1 MGPPGEGYATTRSE
15 SVRVSDDHTDA
26 GWGPGVDDHAA
37 GPTEPGFQ
45 NAFHL
50 CARKG
55 EYVLMQP
62 RNMSMSGVVD
72 LAAVKAAQEAKAKAE
87 QARADAAKQG
97 GGGAVSAASLV
108 IDVDEAGF
116 ERDVLQRS
124 TEVPVV
130 IDFWAEWCEPCKQLS
145 PLLERLA
152 AEYNGRFVLAKIDV
166 DANQMLMQQFGI
178 QGIPAVFAVV
188 AGQALPLFQGAAPEA
203 QIRGTLDQLVQV
215 AEERF
220 GLTGLTVDADAQQS
234 EAPEAPEVP
243 AGPYDALLEAAVQAL
258 DAGDL
263 GGAVQAYKNVLS
275 DDPGNT
281 EAQLGLAQAE
291 LLQRVQNVDAQQVRR
306 DAAEKPG
313 DVQAQIAAAD
323 LDLVGGHVEDAFGRL
338 VDAVA
343 RTAGDD
349 RDAARVR
356 LLELFDVVGADDPRV
371 TAARRALARAL
382 F

>member
-1 MGPPGEGYATTRSE
+1 
-15 SVRVSDDHTDA
+15 
-26 GWGPGVDDHAA
+26 
-37 GPTEPGFQ
+37 
-45 NAFHL
+45 
-50 CARKG
+50 
-55 EYVLMQP
+55 MQP

-87 QARADAAKQG
+87 QARAEAARQG
-97 GGGAVSAASLV
+97 GPGAGAGVSPASLV
-108 IDVDEAGF
+108 IDVDETGF

-145 PLLERLA
+145 PLLERLTQ
-152 AEYNGRFVLAKIDV
+152 EYNGRFVLAKIDV
-166 DANQMLMQQFGI
+166 DANQMLMQQFGV

-203 QIRGTLDQLVQV
+203 QIRQTLDQLIQV
-215 AEERF
+215 GEERF
-220 GLTGLTVDADAQQS
+220 GLTGLVVDPNASGDEPQA
-234 EAPEAPEVP
+234 APAAP

-281 EAQLGLAQAE
+281 EAKLGLAQAE
-291 LLQRVQNVDAQQVRR
+291 LLRRVQDLDPAVVRK

-313 DVQAQIAAAD
+313 DPAAQIAAAD

-338 VDAVA
+338 VETVR
-343 RTAGDD
+343 RTAGED
-349 RDAARVR
+349 REAARLR
-356 LLELFDVVGADDPRV
+356 LLELFEVVGGDDPRV
-371 TAARRALARAL
+371 TSARTALARVL

>member
-1 MGPPGEGYATTRSE
+1 
-15 SVRVSDDHTDA
+15 
-26 GWGPGVDDHAA
+26 
-37 GPTEPGFQ
+37 
-45 NAFHL
+45 
-50 CARKG
+50 
-55 EYVLMQP
+55 MQP

-87 QARADAAKQG
+87 QARAEAARQG
-97 GGGAVSAASLV
+97 GGGAVTPSSLV

-130 IDFWAEWCEPCKQLS
+130 IDFWAEWCQPCKQLS

-152 AEYNGRFVLAKIDV
+152 VEFNGKFVLAKIDV
-166 DANQMLMQQFGI
+166 DANQMLMQQFGV

-188 AGQALPLFQGAAPEA
+188 AGQALPLFQGAAPEP
-203 QIRGTLDQLVQV
+203 QIRATLEQLVQV

-220 GLTGLTVDADAQQS
+220 GLTGLTVDADGAPD
-234 EAPEAPEVP
+234 EAAAPEQTVP

-263 GGAVQAYKNVLS
+263 GGAAQAYRNVLS

-281 EAQLGLAQAE
+281 EAKLGLAQAE
-291 LLQRVQNVDAQQVRR
+291 LLQRVEDMDPQQVRKA
-306 DAAEKPG
+306 AAEQPG
-313 DVQAQIAAAD
+313 DAQAQIAAAD

-338 VDAVA
+338 VDAVR
-343 RTAGDD
+343 RTAGDE
-349 RDAARVR
+349 RDAVRVR
-356 LLELFDVVGADDPRV
+356 LLELFDVVGSDDPRV

>member
-1 MGPPGEGYATTRSE
+1 
-15 SVRVSDDHTDA
+15 
-26 GWGPGVDDHAA
+26 
-37 GPTEPGFQ
+37 
-45 NAFHL
+45 
-50 CARKG
+50 
-55 EYVLMQP
+55 MQP

-72 LAAVKAAQEAKAKAE
+72 LAAVKAASEAKAKAE
-87 QARADAAKQG
+87 QARAQAAREG
-97 GGGAVSAASLV
+97 GGGAVSPSSLV

-152 AEYNGRFVLAKIDV
+152 QEYSGRFVLAKIDV

-203 QIRGTLDQLVQV
+203 QIRQTMDQLIQV

-220 GLTGLTVDADAQQS
+220 GLTGITVSPD
-234 EAPEAPEVP
+234 EAGVEASAAPVVPE
-243 AGPYDALLEAAVQAL
+243 GPYDALLEAAVQAL
-258 DAGDL
+258 DAGDF

-281 EAQLGLAQAE
+281 EARLGLAQAE
-291 LLQRVQNVDAQQVRR
+291 LLARVQDLDPQKVRQE
-306 DAAEKPG
+306 AADNPA

-338 VDAVA
+338 VEAVR
-343 RTAGDD
+343 RTTGED

-356 LLELFDVVGADDPRV
+356 LLELFEVVGPEDPRV
-371 TAARRALARAL
+371 TAARSALARVL

>member
-1 MGPPGEGYATTRSE
+1 
-15 SVRVSDDHTDA
+15 
-26 GWGPGVDDHAA
+26 
-37 GPTEPGFQ
+37 
-45 NAFHL
+45 
-50 CARKG
+50 
-55 EYVLMQP
+55 MQP

-87 QARADAAKQG
+87 QARAEAARQG
-97 GGGAVSAASLV
+97 GGAPGAVSPASLV

-116 ERDVLQRS
+116 EHEVLQRS
-124 TEVPVV
+124 AEVPVV

-152 AEYNGRFVLAKIDV
+152 QEYNGRFLLAKIDV
-166 DANQMLMQQFGI
+166 DANQMLMQQFGV

-203 QIRGTLDQLVQV
+203 QIRQTLDQLIQV
-215 AEERF
+215 GEERF
-220 GLTGLTVDADAQQS
+220 GLTGLVVDPDGQAQ
-234 EAPEAPEVP
+234 EAPVPAEVP
-243 AGPYDALLEAAVQAL
+243 AGPYDALLESAVRAL

-263 GGAVQAYKNVLS
+263 AGAVQAYKNVLS

-281 EAQLGLAQAE
+281 EAKLGLAQAE
-291 LLQRVQNVDAQQVRR
+291 LLQRVQGLDPQQVRQA
-306 DAAEKPG
+306 AAEGPA
-313 DVQAQIAAAD
+313 DVAAQIAAAD

-338 VDAVA
+338 IDAVK

-356 LLELFDVVGADDPRV
+356 LLELFEVVGADDPRV
-371 TAARRALARAL
+371 TAARTALARVL

>member
-1 MGPPGEGYATTRSE
+1 
-15 SVRVSDDHTDA
+15 
-26 GWGPGVDDHAA
+26 
-37 GPTEPGFQ
+37 
-45 NAFHL
+45 
-50 CARKG
+50 
-55 EYVLMQP
+55 MQP

-72 LAAVKAAQEAKAKAE
+72 LAAVKAAGEAKAKAE
-87 QARADAAKQG
+87 QARAESARQG
-97 GGGAVSAASLV
+97 GGGAVSSASLV
-108 IDVDEAGF
+108 IDVDEAAF

-152 AEYNGRFVLAKIDV
+152 TEYNGRFVLAKVDV

-203 QIRGTLDQLVQV
+203 QIRQTLDQLIQV

-220 GLTGLTVDADAQQS
+220 GLTGVTVDPDAS
-234 EAPEAPEVP
+234 AEPAPAAVP
-243 AGPYDALLEAAVQAL
+243 VGPYDALLEAAVQAL
-258 DAGDL
+258 DAGDF

-275 DDPGNT
+275 DDPGNS
-281 EAQLGLAQAE
+281 EAKLGLAQAE
-291 LLQRVQNVDAQQVRR
+291 LLARVTDMDPQKVRQE
-306 DAAEKPG
+306 AAENPS
-313 DVQAQIAAAD
+313 DVAKQIAAAD

-338 VDAVA
+338 VEAVR
-343 RTAGDD
+343 RTVGED

-356 LLELFDVVGADDPRV
+356 LLELFEVVGPDDPRV
-371 TAARRALARAL
+371 TAARSALARVL

>member
-1 MGPPGEGYATTRSE
+1 
-15 SVRVSDDHTDA
+15 
-26 GWGPGVDDHAA
+26 
-37 GPTEPGFQ
+37 
-45 NAFHL
+45 
-50 CARKG
+50 
-55 EYVLMQP
+55 MQP

-72 LAAVKAAQEAKAKAE
+72 LAAVKAAGEAKAKAE
-87 QARADAAKQG
+87 QARAESARQG
-97 GGGAVSAASLV
+97 GGGAESPSSLV

-145 PLLERLA
+145 PILERLA
-152 AEYNGRFVLAKIDV
+152 QEYSGRFVLAKIDV

-188 AGQALPLFQGAAPEA
+188 AGQALPLFQGAAPET
-203 QIRGTLDQLVQV
+203 QIRQTLDQLIQV

-220 GLTGLTVDADAQQS
+220 GLTGITVDTDAS
-234 EAPEAPEVP
+234 PDEEAAPAAVP
-243 AGPYDALLEAAVQAL
+243 QGPYDAVLEAAVQAL
-258 DAGDL
+258 DAGDF

-281 EAQLGLAQAE
+281 EAKLGLAQAE
-291 LLQRVQNVDAQQVRR
+291 LLSRVQDMDQQKVRQ
-306 DAAEKPG
+306 DAAENPA
-313 DVQAQIAAAD
+313 DVTAQIAAAD

-338 VDAVA
+338 VETVR
-343 RTAGDD
+343 RTAGED
-349 RDAARVR
+349 RDAVRVR
-356 LLELFDVVGADDPRV
+356 LLELFEVVGPDDPRV
-371 TAARRALARAL
+371 TAARSALARVL

>member
-1 MGPPGEGYATTRSE
+1 
-15 SVRVSDDHTDA
+15 
-26 GWGPGVDDHAA
+26 
-37 GPTEPGFQ
+37 
-45 NAFHL
+45 
-50 CARKG
+50 
-55 EYVLMQP
+55 MQP

-87 QARADAAKQG
+87 QARAEAARQGG
-97 GGGAVSAASLV
+97 GGGAVSPTSLV

-116 ERDVLQRS
+116 EREVLQRS

-145 PLLERLA
+145 PVLERLA
-152 AEYNGRFVLAKIDV
+152 VEYNGRFLLAKIDV

-188 AGQALPLFQGAAPEA
+188 AGQALPLFQGAAGEQ
-203 QIRGTLDQLVQV
+203 QIRETLDQLVEV
-215 AEERF
+215 AEQRF
-220 GLTGLTVDADAQQS
+220 GLTGLTVDPDAEPGS
-234 EAPEAPEVP
+234 APAVQEVP

-281 EAQLGLAQAE
+281 EAKLGLAQAE
-291 LLQRVQNVDAQQVRR
+291 LLQRVQGADPLQVRK

-313 DVQAQIAAAD
+313 DVAAQIAAAD
-323 LDLVGGHVEDAFGRL
+323 LDLVGGHVDDAFGRL
-338 VDAVA
+338 IGTVQ

-349 RDAARVR
+349 RNAVRVR
-356 LLELFDVVGADDPRV
+356 LLELFEVVGADDPRV
-371 TAARRALARAL
+371 IAARRALARAL